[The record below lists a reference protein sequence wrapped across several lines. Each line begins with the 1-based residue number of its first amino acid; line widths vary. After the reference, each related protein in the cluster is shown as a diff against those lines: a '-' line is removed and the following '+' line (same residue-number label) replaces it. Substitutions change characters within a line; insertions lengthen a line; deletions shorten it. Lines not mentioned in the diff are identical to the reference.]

1 MGYGHPYNNRHVVIF
16 LRGARSVTRRVN
28 MYVMSIDSPQES
40 KSHISMTISINYVQ
54 KVIIASILSNV
65 LKIKTFP
72 NQDVSVLN

>member
-1 MGYGHPYNNRHVVIF
+1 MGYGHPYNNRRVVIF

-65 LKIKTFP
+65 VKIKTFP
-72 NQDVSVLN
+72 NQDVAVLN

>member
-1 MGYGHPYNNRHVVIF
+1 MGYGHPYNNRRVVIF

-40 KSHISMTISINYVQ
+40 KSCMTVSINYVQ

-65 LKIKTFP
+65 VKIKTFP

>member
-1 MGYGHPYNNRHVVIF
+1 MGYGHPYNNCRVVIF

-40 KSHISMTISINYVQ
+40 KSHISMTVSINYVQ

-65 LKIKTFP
+65 VKIKTFP

>member
-65 LKIKTFP
+65 VKIKTFP